1 MIPRILRDPGLQSE
15 LAGRGYVVVRLLSA
29 EEAASMVERLAALRP
44 EGEFASTDESGKG
57 FDYHASYLDS
67 DKAYRDRADALVR
80 EAFAPRIGHVLD
92 DYVILMGGFLVKP
105 PGAGD
110 VKLHMDW
117 TMTADPD
124 EVRLNV
130 WCPLIHVD
138 EGNGALR
145 VVERSHKLVPHIG
158 APHTPSYCRASVD
171 ALKARSTPIRL
182 QAGEAVIFDN
192 SLLHWSPP
200 NRSDKV
206 RPVAGFTC
214 VPAAATPAFY
224 RLDREAGGRRFEVY
238 DMSGGAWLAH
248 KPADLFDGTIS
259 RPSLGFVANPNRAL
273 PLAEIE
279 RLLERGSAT
288 RRRAYGGP
296 PSLLDRLKALVGLG
310 G

>member
-1 MIPRILRDPGLQSE
+1 MTPRILRDPALQAE
-15 LAGRGYVVVRLLSA
+15 LAERGYFKVRLLAA
-29 EEAASMVERLAALRP
+29 EEAAALEARLAELRP
-44 EGEFASTDESGKG
+44 EGDFTSTDESGKG

-80 EAFAPRIGHVLD
+80 AEFAPRIDRVLD

-117 TMTADPD
+117 TMTVDPE

-130 WCPLIHVD
+130 WCPLIDVD

-145 VVERSHKLVPHIG
+145 VVARSHKLVPHIG

-171 ALKARSTPIRL
+171 ALKARSTSIRL
-182 QAGEAVIFDN
+182 AAGEAVIFDN

-200 NRSDKV
+200 NESGSV

-214 VPAAATPAFY
+214 VPAASTPAFY
-224 RLDREAGGRRFEVY
+224 RLDRESGGRRFEVY
-238 DMSGGAWLAH
+238 DMSGGAWLEHEA
-248 KPADLFDGTIS
+248 ADLFDGTIR
-259 RPSLGFVANPNRAL
+259 RPSLGFVENPNREL
-273 PLAEIE
+273 GLREIE
-279 RLLERGSAT
+279 RRLERGSAV
-288 RRRAYGGP
+288 RRRAYGGQL
-296 PSLLDRLKALVGLG
+296 SLLGRLKSLVGLEA
-310 G
+310 